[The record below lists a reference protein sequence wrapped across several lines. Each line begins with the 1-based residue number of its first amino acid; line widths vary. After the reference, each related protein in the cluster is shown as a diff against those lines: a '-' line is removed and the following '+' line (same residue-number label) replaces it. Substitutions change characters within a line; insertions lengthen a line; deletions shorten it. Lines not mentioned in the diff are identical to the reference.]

1 MAIVIEL
8 SDSFSQPLDRH
19 FHHQALRRCCYEAAD
34 PKAKADRLIL
44 YEERGKMSAD
54 NPPKPE
60 PWKGTISQLAEKLAE
75 SVESWSDYDKAIFRA
90 SLTGKLGPTT
100 EKVQ

>member
-1 MAIVIEL
+1 VKP
-8 SDSFSQPLDRH
+8 SDLKT
-19 FHHQALRRCCYEAAD
+19 E
-34 PKAKADRLIL
+34 ADRLTPDG
-44 YEERGKMSAD
+44 ERGKMSAD

-60 PWKGTISQLAEKLAE
+60 PWKGTISQLAEKFAE
-75 SVESWSDYDKAIFRA
+75 TVESWSDYDKAIFRA